1 MEYHE
6 LAHEVFL
13 LGVGAYAVESAFVVG
28 YGLIGAGFGVGG
40 HFDGGEHLLDFAF
53 DAVYV
58 DVTHHYDSLLV
69 GAIPCLVIVAQGL
82 RLEVVHHIHDA
93 DGQTAAI
100 FGGGEEVWEYALE
113 DAHLALHAATPFFMD
128 YAAFFVDFLGGKCQV
143 VGPVVEYE
151 QTGVLHAL
159 AGDRHVGYVVDSL
172 VDGGVGVEVGSE
184 FYAYRFEPL
193 AQLVVWEVGGAV
205 KAHVLQEVGQSA
217 LVFFFQGR
225 AYLLGY
231 VEVGLPLG
239 ILVVTDVIGKSVGE
253 LADAH
258 IFVDRQRLCHG
269 VVAPWAIAL
278 CPAASR
284 TVRAMRAV
292 FNKCFM

>member
-1 MEYHE
+1 M
-6 LAHEVFL
+6 
-13 LGVGAYAVESAFVVG
+13 
-28 YGLIGAGFGVGG
+28 
-40 HFDGGEHLLDFAF
+40 
-53 DAVYV
+53 
-58 DVTHHYDSLLV
+58 
-69 GAIPCLVIVAQGL
+69 
-82 RLEVVHHIHDA
+82 VHHIHDA

-100 FGGGEEVWEYALE
+100 FGGGEEVGEYALE
-113 DAHLALHAATPFFMD
+113 DAHLALHGATPFFMD
-128 YAAFFVDFLGGKCQV
+128 YAALFVDFLGVEGEV

-159 AGDRHVGYVVDSL
+159 AGDGHVGYVVDSL
-172 VDGGVGVEVGSE
+172 VDSGVGVEVGTE
-184 FYAYRFEPL
+184 FHTYRLEPL
-193 AQLVVWEVGGAV
+193 AQLVVGEVGGAV

-231 VEVGLPLG
+231 VEVGLSLG

-269 VVAPWAIAL
+269 VVAPLGHCAL
-278 CPAASR
+278 PCGEQDCQSDESCFQQMFH
-284 TVRAMRAV
+284 VRIYWLFCSV
-292 FNKCFM
+292 L